1 MVRELGAAS
10 STAEQGGLRAVFEAL
25 ADAGN
30 SGRGKEWDGTNTVVG
45 AGGWARGWRPCAS
58 HTDTADRTPAIGK
71 VLRMDLG
78 PVLTAVKLVLLSVWC
93 LACRT
98 RVAPC
103 SVARARARTP
113 RYIYFT
119 LNFDTGVVKGV
130 CKTRQPS
137 GYLTSKCMH
146 MCMHMHIACAC
157 ACRHVHR
164 IACASMCMWLL
175 TYVTR
180 SLTRSA
186 STRRRCRSVPVL
198 RRPRCP
204 RGET

>member
-78 PVLTAVKLVLLSVWC
+78 PVLTAVKLYTHTRTLGLVSRVSS
-93 LACRT
+93 T

-113 RYIYFT
+113 R
-119 LNFDTGVVKGV
+119 
-130 CKTRQPS
+130 
-137 GYLTSKCMH
+137 
-146 MCMHMHIACAC
+146 
-157 ACRHVHR
+157 
-164 IACASMCMWLL
+164 
-175 TYVTR
+175 
-180 SLTRSA
+180 
-186 STRRRCRSVPVL
+186 
-198 RRPRCP
+198 
-204 RGET
+204 